1 MVNTF
6 LGNIDLTGKNVIP
19 FCTSS
24 SDEIEGSMTDIQ
36 NSAEEANGGNW
47 LEGHRFR
54 SNPFDS
60 DIQEWTDSIQ

>member
-1 MVNTF
+1 MNTKICP
-6 LGNIDLTGKNVIP
+6 LKSLK
-19 FCTSS
+19 
-24 SDEIEGSMTDIQ
+24 MTDIQ